1 MDNTFLYIMITLLVI
16 LFFFLFLYNQYNDLS
31 NKIKGDTPAVV
42 INKTVKE
49 KTVIID
55 EEEKERRK
63 REEIEI
69 TGGTAGAGFGL
80 TGKFSSILNPTNVK
94 APTITTSASFPAVIK
109 SPGSIPGSLPGSLA
123 GSIPGSLPGSLA
135 GSIPGSLAGSLPG
148 SASNLLILP
157 SDTTGT
163 GDIRGEPSDPTNS
176 TSLNDRLSG
185 VNPLEGTEVLVLAF
199 QDYAPA
205 SLDLPPTISFKE
217 DPEPPTLAGLL
228 NDDLGEL
235 RKDLNYFF
243 KTSDVSRQ
251 KKHGPPLIKP
261 KPEEL
266 PRIKH
271 LYGDGSYDDI
281 DNVHVYKTQ

>member
-31 NKIKGDTPAVV
+31 NKLKDGAPAVV
-42 INKTVKE
+42 INETVKE

-109 SPGSIPGSLPGSLA
+109 SPGSIPGSLAGSIPGSLA
-123 GSIPGSLPGSLA
+123 GSIPGSLPGSA
-135 GSIPGSLAGSLPG
+135 P
-148 SASNLLILP
+148 NLLILP
-157 SDTTGT
+157 SDTAGIST
-163 GDIRGEPSDPTNS
+163 GDTTDISTGGIRGATAYPTNS
-176 TSLNDRLSG
+176 VR
-185 VNPLEGTEVLVLAF
+185 VLPNETAPSILAF

-217 DPEPPTLAGLL
+217 DPEPPTISGLL
-228 NDDLGEL
+228 NEDLGEL
-235 RKDLNYFF
+235 RNDLNYFF

-271 LYGDGSYDDI
+271 LYRDGSYDDT